1 MRRVRAK
8 KSNKILLQT
17 FQKFNQLQH
26 MMHSFDEHTYNE
38 ILKSYNE
45 SDFEFFDLKND
56 LYYQLF
62 YAYND
67 IESQEN

>member
-1 MRRVRAK
+1 MQGLNEEIY
-8 KSNKILLQT
+8 S
-17 FQKFNQLQH
+17 
-26 MMHSFDEHTYNE
+26 E

-67 IESQEN
+67 IETQGN

>member
-1 MRRVRAK
+1 M
-8 KSNKILLQT
+8 QG
-17 FQKFNQLQH
+17 
-26 MMHSFDEHTYNE
+26 FDEHTYSE

-62 YAYND
+62 YSYSD
-67 IESQEN
+67 IETQGD

>member
-1 MRRVRAK
+1 MQGL
-8 KSNKILLQT
+8 NEEI
-17 FQKFNQLQH
+17 
-26 MMHSFDEHTYNE
+26 YNE

-62 YAYND
+62 YSYSD
-67 IESQEN
+67 IETQGD

>member
-1 MRRVRAK
+1 ML
-8 KSNKILLQT
+8 NL
-17 FQKFNQLQH
+17 FNQLQH
-26 MMHSFDEHTYNE
+26 MMQELNDEIYSE

>member
-1 MRRVRAK
+1 
-8 KSNKILLQT
+8 
-17 FQKFNQLQH
+17 
-26 MMHSFDEHTYNE
+26 MMHSFDENTYNE

-67 IESQEN
+67 IESQENKGQFGRIIAHYKRIYR

>member
-1 MRRVRAK
+1 MQGLNEEIY
-8 KSNKILLQT
+8 S
-17 FQKFNQLQH
+17 
-26 MMHSFDEHTYNE
+26 E

-45 SDFEFFDLKND
+45 SDFEYFDLKND

-67 IESQEN
+67 IETQEN

>member
-1 MRRVRAK
+1 
-8 KSNKILLQT
+8 
-17 FQKFNQLQH
+17 
-26 MMHSFDEHTYNE
+26 MMHELNAEIYSE

-45 SDFEFFDLKND
+45 SDFEFFDLKNA

-67 IESQEN
+67 IESQEI

>member
-1 MRRVRAK
+1 MQGL
-8 KSNKILLQT
+8 NEEI
-17 FQKFNQLQH
+17 
-26 MMHSFDEHTYNE
+26 YNE

-45 SDFEFFDLKND
+45 SDFEYFDLKND

-67 IESQEN
+67 IKSQEF

>member
-26 MMHSFDEHTYNE
+26 MMPELNEEIYNE

-62 YAYND
+62 HAYND

>member
-1 MRRVRAK
+1 
-8 KSNKILLQT
+8 
-17 FQKFNQLQH
+17 
-26 MMHSFDEHTYNE
+26 MMQGFDEHTYSE